1 MDWKKKLRSVA
12 SACSCQPDGKPVA
25 YDYDK
30 TLHLQDWPCRLRY
43 QGAPG
48 FQHRAAE
55 YLSSK

>member
-1 MDWKKKLRSVA
+1 MDWKKKLRSVT
-12 SACSCQPDGKPVA
+12 SACGCQPVA
-25 YDYDK
+25 YEYDK
-30 TLHLQDWPCRLRY
+30 NLHLQDWPCRLSH